1 MPKSAADPSFPNS
14 PGAWVACCRY
24 RLKTEAGK
32 PLSPERLGG
41 LLGCSGATVR
51 RWEAN
56 RSVPSD
62 DDLRKLSE
70 VCQLTPMQSI
80 FLSLAFSHVR
90 EMPPPPAGHF
100 RSYVEPILQQSDLP
114 AMVFDSLLFHR
125 AWNTYVD
132 ALGSGMTR
140 ALAREVHP
148 VAMLLRMDATR
159 MGVDKDELE
168 EQKREGVRRFWMTT
182 ALLCYRPE
190 YAELLRELD
199 KEPDFRRHWLAM
211 VLDDSPRGMR
221 PLMFA
226 QDLEGGEAHFRV
238 YQTSFMFPPR
248 YFLYE
253 FMPINE
259 AARTRLAA
267 LQARGPATVRC
278 ASRISWLQS
287 QPASS

>member
-1 MPKSAADPSFPNS
+1 MPKPAADPPFPNS

-24 RLKTEAGK
+24 RLKAESGRAV
-32 PLSPERLGG
+32 SPEQLGD

-62 DDLRKLSE
+62 KDLRKLGE
-70 VCQLTPMQSI
+70 VCRLTPMQSI
-80 FLSLAFSHVR
+80 FLSLAYSHIR

-100 RSYVEPILQQSDLP
+100 RSYLEPILQQTDLP
-114 AMVFDSLLFHR
+114 AMVFDSLLYHR

-132 ALGSGMTR
+132 ALGTGMAR

-148 VAMLLRMDATR
+148 IAMLLRMDATR
-159 MGVDKDELE
+159 LSMNNDELE

-182 ALLCYRPE
+182 AILCYRPE

-211 VLDDSPRGMR
+211 ALDDSPKGMA

-226 QDLEGGEAHFRV
+226 QDLEGGEARFRV
-238 YQTSFMFPPR
+238 FQTSFVFPPR

-259 AARTRLAA
+259 AARNRLMDLQAKGPAA
-267 LQARGPATVRC
+267 LRC
-278 ASRISWLQS
+278 ASRISWLHR
-287 QPASS
+287 QPGSS